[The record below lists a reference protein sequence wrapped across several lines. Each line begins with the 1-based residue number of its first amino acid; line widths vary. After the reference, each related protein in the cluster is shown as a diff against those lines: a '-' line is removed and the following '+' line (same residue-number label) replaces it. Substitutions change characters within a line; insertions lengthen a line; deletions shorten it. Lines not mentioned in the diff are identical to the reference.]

1 MKQVS
6 LLLVL
11 TLSSFLFS
19 NAQTDSIAPVT
30 KPWKSPFKRGYI
42 RLGIDKLGGSL
53 NTAVAPAENVHDGN
67 FGAGNGYTLE
77 FGHIFYFLGR
87 KKQRIFNAGLDWTII
102 SLAYNPLD
110 KWEDYASQ
118 RNEIV
123 DLGTPLHASATSKLG
138 PVIAINPADKL
149 VIEARFQLTYALHY
163 NALSYYV
170 NDGNNEDY
178 DFEFDGDSYFDNK
191 GMGTNIG
198 ATLRYGFFGF
208 AVDFSN
214 AKIPTTYYLRQNGQ
228 QGANSSE
235 KMPYKHLQVKL
246 SFTL

>member
-11 TLSSFLFS
+11 TLTSFLFS
-19 NAQTDSIAPVT
+19 YAQTDSAVA

-42 RLGIDKLGGSL
+42 RLGIDKLGSDL
-53 NTAVAPAENVHDGN
+53 NAGTDPAQNIRNGN

-110 KWEDYASQ
+110 KWEDYASK
-118 RNEIV
+118 RSDNV
-123 DLGTPLHASATSKLG
+123 DMGTPLHVSATSKLG
-138 PVIAINPADKL
+138 PVIAVNPADKL

-163 NALSYYV
+163 NSFEYYV
-170 NDGNNEDY
+170 EEGNDKNYMFGLDNE
-178 DFEFDGDSYFDNK
+178 SYFDNK
-191 GMGTNIG
+191 GMGTSIG

-208 AVDFSN
+208 AVDWSK
-214 AKIPTTYYLRQNGQ
+214 AKIPTAYYAQQNGQ
-228 QGANSSE
+228 QEVTGSE
-235 KMPYKHLQVKL
+235 KMPYKHFQLKL
-246 SFTL
+246 NLTF